1 MVDGEPFVRRRK
13 RIQASM
19 ESGVLVLFAA
29 EAKLRNNDVHYAFRQ
44 DSDFYYLTG
53 FDEPDAVLVLFASS
67 AGARSV
73 MFVNPRD
80 PEREIWDGK
89 RLGVDGAL
97 ALGIDAAYPVAE
109 LEQRLP
115 ELLKDQTRLYCRF
128 GWDKRG
134 DEKIF
139 RALGAARAQARK
151 GAGYPTELVDADTL
165 VHELRRIKEPAE
177 VGLLERA
184 IAISAD
190 AHRAAM
196 AAARP
201 GLFEY
206 EVESILRGVFQK
218 GGSER
223 VAYEPIVGSG
233 ENATVLHYVHNRRRM
248 EDGDLLLIDAGCEY
262 GYYAADITRTFPV
275 NGRFSAPQREIYE
288 LVLDAQLAA
297 VDAARPGATLDDVHR
312 AAVGVIC
319 EGLVRLGVLSG
330 SAEQAEEKGSYRPY
344 FMHKT
349 SHYLGMDVH
358 DVGRYFEA
366 SKPRPLERGVVIT
379 VEPGLYFAREVD
391 GPAARY
397 RGIGVRIEDDVLIEP
412 EGARVLS
419 AAAPKSVRDV
429 ERACQAQDAAS

>member
-1 MVDGEPFVRRRK
+1 MVDVEAFVRRRQRVQVAMK
-13 RIQASM
+13 A
-19 ESGVLVLFAA
+19 GVLVAFAA

-53 FDEPDAVLVLFASS
+53 FDEPDAVLVLASS
-67 AGARSV
+67 SLGLQSV
-73 MFVNPRD
+73 LFVNPRD

-97 ALGIDAAYPVAE
+97 SLDVDVAYPIAE

-115 ELLKDQTRLYCRF
+115 ELLKDQPRLYCRL
-128 GWDKRG
+128 GWDKRT
-134 DEKIF
+134 DEKLL

-151 GAGYPTELVDADTL
+151 GAGYPTEIVDSDTI
-165 VHELRRIKEPAE
+165 VHELRRIKEPGE
-177 VGLLERA
+177 VTLLERA

-196 AAARP
+196 AATRP
-201 GLFEY
+201 GLFEF
-206 EVESILRGVFQK
+206 EVEAILRGVFQK

-233 ENATVLHYVHNRRRM
+233 DNATVLHYVHNRRRM
-248 EDGDLLLIDAGCEY
+248 EGGDLLLIDAGCEY

-275 NGRFSAPQREIYE
+275 SGRFSEPQREIYE
-288 LVLDAQLAA
+288 LVLEAQLGAIA
-297 VDAARPGATLDDVHR
+297 AARIGATLDDVHR
-312 AAVGVIC
+312 AAVEVIC
-319 EGLVRLGVLSG
+319 RGLVRLGVLEG
-330 SAEQAEEKGSYRPY
+330 SAEHAQEQGTYRPY

-358 DVGRYFEA
+358 DVGGYFEQG
-366 SKPRPLERGVVIT
+366 KPRALERGVVIT
-379 VEPGLYFAREVD
+379 VEPGLYFARGVQ
-391 GPAARY
+391 GAAARY
-397 RGIGVRIEDDVLIEP
+397 AGIGVRIEDDVLIEP

-419 AAAPKSVRDV
+419 AAAPKSVADV
-429 ERACQAQDAAS
+429 EQACRG

>member
-1 MVDGEPFVRRRK
+1 MVDGEAFVRRRK
-13 RIQASM
+13 RIQAAM
-19 ESGVLVLFAA
+19 EPGVLVLFAA

-53 FDEPDAVLVLFASS
+53 FDEPDAVLVLFAAGS
-67 AGARSV
+67 GARSV
-73 MFVNPRD
+73 LFVNPRD
-80 PEREIWDGK
+80 PEREVWDGK

-97 ALGIDAAYPVAE
+97 ALGVDAAHPVTE

-115 ELLKDQTRLYCRF
+115 ELLKDQPRLYCRF
-128 GWDKRG
+128 GWDKRT
-134 DEKIF
+134 DEKVF
-139 RALGAARAQARK
+139 RALGAARMQARK
-151 GAGYPTELVDADTL
+151 GAGYPTQLVDADTL

-177 VGLLERA
+177 IALLERA
-184 IAISAD
+184 IAISVD

-196 AAARP
+196 RAARP

-206 EVESILRGVFQK
+206 EVESILRGVFQER
-218 GGSER
+218 GSER

-233 ENATVLHYVHNRRRM
+233 DNATVLHYVHNRRQM

-275 NGRFSAPQREIYE
+275 NGRFSTPQREIYE
-288 LVLDAQLAA
+288 LVLDAQTAA
-297 VDAARPGATLDDVHR
+297 IAATRPGATLDDVHR

-319 EGLVRLGVLSG
+319 EGLVRLGVLGG
-330 SAEQAEEKGSYRPY
+330 SASEAEEKGTYRPY

-366 SKPRPLERGVVIT
+366 NKPRPLERGVVIT
-379 VEPGLYFAREVD
+379 VEPGLYFSRDVE
-391 GPAARY
+391 GLAARY
-397 RGIGVRIEDDVLIEP
+397 RGIGVRIEDDVLLEGD
-412 EGARVLS
+412 GARVLS
-419 AAAPKSVRDV
+419 AAAPKSVR
-429 ERACQAQDAAS
+429 ELELACAS

>member
-1 MVDGEPFVRRRK
+1 MVDREPFVRRRK
-13 RIQASM
+13 SVQAAM
-19 ESGVLVLFAA
+19 TSGVLVLFAA

-53 FDEPDAVLVLFASS
+53 FDEPDAVLVLFAES
-67 AGARSV
+67 AGARSL

-80 PEREIWDGK
+80 PEREIWDGQ
-89 RLGVDGAL
+89 RLGVDGVPS
-97 ALGIDAAYPVAE
+97 LGIDAAHPIGE

-115 ELLKDQTRLYCRF
+115 ELFKDQPRVYCRF
-128 GWDKRG
+128 GR
-134 DEKIF
+134 DESNDAKLF
-139 RALGAARAQARK
+139 RALAAARAQARK

-177 VGLLERA
+177 LGLLERA

-190 AHRAAM
+190 AHHAAM

-201 GLFEY
+201 GLYEY
-206 EVESILRGVFQK
+206 EVESILRAVFQK

-275 NGRFSAPQREIYE
+275 NGRFSTAQREIYE
-288 LVLDAQLAA
+288 LVLEAQAA
-297 VDAARPGATLDDVHR
+297 AIQAARPGATLDEVHR
-312 AAVGVIC
+312 AALGVIC
-319 EGLVRLGVLSG
+319 EGLVRLGVLEG
-330 SAEQAEEKGSYRPY
+330 SAREVEEKGSYRPF

-358 DVGRYFEA
+358 DVGRYFDA
-366 SKPRPLERGVVIT
+366 NKPRPLAPGVVIT
-379 VEPGLYFAREVD
+379 VEPGLYFARDVA

-412 EGARVLS
+412 DGARVLS

-429 ERACQAQDAAS
+429 ELACQR